1 MATNTTMTTREIKRE
16 DWPEFFDGFSR
27 RHDGWLVT
35 IELLDETLGD
45 QIEVQ
50 GQPLKGIVAER
61 KRDPKVIEIFTS
73 NAAGESSTHMI
84 DKPTRV
90 WIEETAE
97 GAEAALEIESED
109 HAKTL
114 LQFRSVVLPEAVD
127 GVAPER

>member
-1 MATNTTMTTREIKRE
+1 
-16 DWPEFFDGFSR
+16 
-27 RHDGWLVT
+27 
-35 IELLDETLGD
+35 
-45 QIEVQ
+45 
-50 GQPLKGIVAER
+50 
-61 KRDPKVIEIFTS
+61 
-73 NAAGESSTHMI
+73 MI

>member
-1 MATNTTMTTREIKRE
+1 
-16 DWPEFFDGFSR
+16 
-27 RHDGWLVT
+27 
-35 IELLDETLGD
+35 
-45 QIEVQ
+45 
-50 GQPLKGIVAER
+50 
-61 KRDPKVIEIFTS
+61 VIEIFTS